1 MGWNDHV
8 MGPGYEH
15 LNKEESM
22 LSGIDLIAAERK
34 RQQEVE
40 GWTPEHDAQHTT
52 GDLVLAAVSY
62 ALNKFKGGDYYQKLS
77 DKLFPPWDGCWD
89 KREKHDR
96 IRSLAIAGALTAVA
110 QYPEGASREQLT
122 ILTGYRRSSRD
133 TYLQRLFSRD
143 LVVNNGRGNI
153 VATEGG
159 MNVLG
164 PDFEPLPTGE
174 DLQAYWL
181 NRLTGGERTI
191 LEALIRAYPKAVD
204 REALSEATEYK
215 RSSRDTY
222 LQRLTARRLVDTV
235 GRGEV
240 RASEEL
246 FG

>member
-1 MGWNDHV
+1 
-8 MGPGYEH
+8 
-15 LNKEESM
+15 LNENQVTVGK
-22 LSGIDLIAAERK
+22 GER
-34 RQQEVE
+34 
-40 GWTPEHDAQHTT
+40 
-52 GDLVLAAVSY
+52 
-62 ALNKFKGGDYYQKLS
+62 
-77 DKLFPPWDGCWD
+77 
-89 KREKHDR
+89 
-96 IRSLAIAGALTAVA
+96 IILTAVA

-143 LVVNNGRGNI
+143 LVANNGRGNI
-153 VATEGG
+153 VATEAG
-159 MNVLG
+159 VHLLG

-181 NRLTGGERTI
+181 NRLTGGERTL
-191 LEALIRAYPKAVD
+191 LEALIRAYPKAVE